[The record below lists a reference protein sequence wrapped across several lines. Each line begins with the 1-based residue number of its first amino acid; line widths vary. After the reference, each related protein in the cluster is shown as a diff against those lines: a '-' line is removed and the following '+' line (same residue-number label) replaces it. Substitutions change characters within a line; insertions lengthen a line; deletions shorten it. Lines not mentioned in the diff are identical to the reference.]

1 MGAPASV
8 PADGPPCPRFGFPAD
23 DGPPPVSVLAQMR
36 SEIPN
41 ECCVYLLSLL
51 GKHILSSFQQHLMP
65 VFPLKQT
72 ELQIL
77 RVLFV
82 IPVLLGIASRALSGG
97 SLLES
102 VVGGG
107 VLGGLA
113 FIPVAFIY
121 FAYLF
126 GKRRSVVPA

>member
-1 MGAPASV
+1 
-8 PADGPPCPRFGFPAD
+8 
-23 DGPPPVSVLAQMR
+23 
-36 SEIPN
+36 
-41 ECCVYLLSLL
+41 
-51 GKHILSSFQQHLMP
+51 MP

-72 ELQIL
+72 ELRIL

-97 SLLES
+97 SLIES

-113 FIPVAFIY
+113 FIPVALIY
-121 FAYLF
+121 FVYLF
-126 GKRRSVVPA
+126 GKRRSVISA